1 MPDDV
6 TRDPVSNTQPLS
18 TISQPVKKRR
28 RIVVLLLLVLIGLL
42 LLAYNHWHKA
52 SSSADDSAGSA
63 RGKGP
68 MSVQA
73 QTVLAGDLNVFINAL
88 GTVVASR
95 NVTVHSRVD
104 GELIKVHFQEGE
116 QVKAGQLLAEIDPRP
131 FQVLLGQAEGQLVRD
146 RALLANARQDMA
158 RYNTLLTQDSVSRQQ
173 ADSQVALVNQYLG
186 AVQSDQAQVD
196 SARLQLSYCRIV
208 APVAGKLG
216 LRLVDQG
223 NLVHASDATGLVV
236 INQVQPIYVTFS
248 IPEVNL
254 SAVLA
259 QLHAGKTLSVA
270 ALARDQQRVLAQG
283 QVLSLDNQID
293 VTTGT
298 LKVKALFAN
307 TADNLFPNQF
317 VNARLLVELR
327 RGVTLIPSAAVQRG
341 SKGTFVFVVDANSQV
356 HARTLTLGPVDGEK
370 TQVMSGLQPGERVVI
385 DGADKL
391 KEGGHVNVVIPTTDA
406 PSQARTHSGG
416 GHKRAGT

>member
-1 MPDDV
+1 MLDDV
-6 TRDPVSNTQPLS
+6 TRDSAPTIQPLS
-18 TISQPVKKRR
+18 TMSQPVKKSRR
-28 RIVVLLLLVLIGLL
+28 VIVLSLLVFFGLLLLVL
-42 LLAYNHWHKA
+42 NHWHKA
-52 SSSADDSAGSA
+52 PTATDDDANSVAHSGSGSA
-63 RGKGP
+63 AGDAKGRGKGP

-116 QVKAGQLLAEIDPRP
+116 LVKAGQLLAEIDPRAYR
-131 FQVLLGQAEGQLVRD
+131 VLLAQAEGQLARD

-158 RYNTLLTQDSVSRQQ
+158 RYNTLLAQDSVSRQQ
-173 ADSQVALVNQYLG
+173 ADTQVALVNQYLG

-236 INQVQPIYVTFS
+236 INQVQPIYVTFA

-259 QLHAGKTLSVA
+259 QLHAGKTLAVT
-270 ALARDQQRVLAQG
+270 ALARDQQQVLAQG

-293 VTTGT
+293 VTT
-298 LKVKALFAN
+298 
-307 TADNLFPNQF
+307 
-317 VNARLLVELR
+317 
-327 RGVTLIPSAAVQRG
+327 
-341 SKGTFVFVVDANSQV
+341 
-356 HARTLTLGPVDGEK
+356 
-370 TQVMSGLQPGERVVI
+370 
-385 DGADKL
+385 
-391 KEGGHVNVVIPTTDA
+391 
-406 PSQARTHSGG
+406 
-416 GHKRAGT
+416 